1 MEELT
6 NNIGALILVCLA
18 IIVLIIGVICLFS
31 GIKKKTNLK
40 SIGICLIC
48 GSISFT
54 ISFLIT
60 LLS

>member
-6 NNIGALILVCLA
+6 NNICALVIVCFA
-18 IIVLIIGVICLFS
+18 IIVLIIGIICLFC